1 MSSQVPYHSA
11 IVLDELPL
19 WTAEFDAYGIL
30 SRLIPRGNSIDVD
43 GAESRDAYTGVS
55 DSAAGFSNHVDCP
68 AKVLWR
74 IDSRYARLFG
84 LL

>member
-43 GAESRDAYTGVS
+43 EPKAVMLTLVYLTPQLASRTM
-55 DSAAGFSNHVDCP
+55 
-68 AKVLWR
+68 
-74 IDSRYARLFG
+74 
-84 LL
+84 